1 MIYIFDHLPT
11 IKQIY
16 FHCLNL
22 YDMLVFR
29 RKYPFDGSDDEVIMA
44 NVGTPV
50 GIAIDIESDHLY
62 WLDYSMGI
70 LSRSDLD
77 GSNTTEILT
86 DLNNPHAIALDTV
99 NK

>member
-1 MIYIFDHLPT
+1 
-11 IKQIY
+11 
-16 FHCLNL
+16 
-22 YDMLVFR
+22 MLVFR
-29 RKYPFDGSDDEVIMA
+29 KKYPLDGSVAEVIIA
-44 NVGTPV
+44 NADIPV

-62 WLDYSMGI
+62 WLDNDMGI

-86 DLNNPHAIALDTV
+86 DLNYPLAITLDTV